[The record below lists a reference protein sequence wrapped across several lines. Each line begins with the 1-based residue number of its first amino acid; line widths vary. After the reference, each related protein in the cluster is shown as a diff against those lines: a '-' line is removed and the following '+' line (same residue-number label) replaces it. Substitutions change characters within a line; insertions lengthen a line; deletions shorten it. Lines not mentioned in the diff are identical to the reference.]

1 MAYDKFLKYK
11 EAIEKDLKIDQFN
24 IHNKVNDIPS
34 LKHYWV
40 AKLIEAKIEI
50 KQLEK
55 KKKDLIKKVNES
67 AEVGLKL
74 STASMNNVISKSP
87 VIAEINEQIEEL
99 ELIIEYLEK
108 AEKIFNST
116 TYDLKNAIEL
126 MKMEAM

>member
-67 AEVGLKL
+67 ADVGLKL
-74 STASMNNVISKSP
+74 STASMNNVIAKSP

-126 MKMEAM
+126 MKMESM

>member
-1 MAYDKFLKYK
+1 MAYEKFIKYK

-40 AKLIEAKIEI
+40 GKLIESKIE
-50 KQLEK
+50 LK
-55 KKKDLIKKVNES
+55 KAQQKKNELIKKIKENQNI
-67 AEVGLKL
+67 GLKL
-74 STASMNNVISKSP
+74 SMSSMKEIVEKSP
-87 VIAEINEQIEEL
+87 VLTEINEQIEEN

-108 AEKIFNST
+108 VEKIFSST

-126 MKMEAM
+126 MKMESM

>member
-1 MAYDKFLKYK
+1 MAYETFLKYK
-11 EAIEKDLKIDQFN
+11 EAIERDLKIDQFN

-34 LKHYWV
+34 LKHFWV

-50 KQLEK
+50 KKLQRK
-55 KKKDLIKKVNES
+55 KTDLIKKVNES
-67 AEVGLKL
+67 QDVGIKL
-74 STASMNNVISKSP
+74 STSSMNSVIAKSP

-99 ELIIEYLEK
+99 ELIVEYLEK

-126 MKMEAM
+126 MKMEQM

>member
-1 MAYDKFLKYK
+1 MAYEKFLKYK

-34 LKHYWV
+34 LKHFWV
-40 AKLIEAKIEI
+40 AKLIEAKIEV

-55 KKKDLIKKVNES
+55 KKKEIIKKVNEN
-67 AEVGLKL
+67 ANVGLKL
-74 STASMNNVISKSP
+74 STTSMNNVIAKSP
-87 VIAEINEQIEEL
+87 VIGEINEQIEEL

-108 AEKIFNST
+108 SEKIFNST

-126 MKMEAM
+126 MKMESI

>member
-40 AKLIEAKIEI
+40 AKLIESKIEV

-55 KKKDLIKKVNES
+55 KKKELIKKVNES

-126 MKMEAM
+126 MKMESM

>member
-1 MAYDKFLKYK
+1 MAYEKFIKYK

-40 AKLIEAKIEI
+40 GKLIESKIE
-50 KQLEK
+50 LK
-55 KKKDLIKKVNES
+55 KAQQKKNELIKKIKENQN
-67 AEVGLKL
+67 VGLKL
-74 STASMNNVISKSP
+74 SMSSMKEIVEKSP
-87 VIAEINEQIEEL
+87 VLTEINEQIEEN

-108 AEKIFNST
+108 VEKIFSST

-126 MKMEAM
+126 MKMESM

>member
-40 AKLIEAKIEI
+40 AKLIESKIEV

-55 KKKDLIKKVNES
+55 KKKELIKKVNES

-74 STASMNNVISKSP
+74 STASMNNVIAKSP

-126 MKMEAM
+126 MKMESM

>member
-1 MAYDKFLKYK
+1 MAYEKFIKYK

-40 AKLIEAKIEI
+40 GKLIESKIE
-50 KQLEK
+50 LK
-55 KKKDLIKKVNES
+55 KVQQKKNELIKKIKENQNI
-67 AEVGLKL
+67 GLKL
-74 STASMNNVISKSP
+74 SMSSMKEIVEKSP
-87 VIAEINEQIEEL
+87 VLTEINEQIEEN

-108 AEKIFNST
+108 VEKIFSST

-126 MKMEAM
+126 MKMESM